1 MKLRAMILIL
11 ALGAF
16 VTAPAFA
23 ESIALRCFCQHL
35 DTQRKAEAQISHG
48 TYDGVPSPALPITT
62 WPDIGQVDTCIS
74 TTLGIT
80 PDAADNAL
88 QEERRVG
95 ALQGDDGVALCSAAG
110 YSVET
115 PPEPAGP
122 AVMQAARDAI
132 CKMSAEAAKDSRFF
146 AGETPEQ
153 VRAQIQADKAANER
167 DDHQRDAALATQV
180 GVSQQ
185 VAAAAINRA
194 AEESLAG
201 KFKCPGE

>member
-1 MKLRAMILIL
+1 MKLRAV
-11 ALGAF
+11 ALTFALSIF
-16 VTAPAFA
+16 VAAPAFA
-23 ESIALRCFCQHL
+23 ESIALRCFCQQL

-48 TYDGVPSPALPITT
+48 TYDGVPDIALPITT

-110 YSVET
+110 YAVDET

-122 AVMQAARDAI
+122 AVMQAARDAT
-132 CKMSAEAAKDSRFF
+132 CKMMTEAAKDSKFF

-153 VRAQIQADKAANER
+153 VHAQIQANKAADAR
-167 DDHQRDAALATQV
+167 TDHQRDAAFATQV

-185 VAAAAINRA
+185 VAAAAIDRA
-194 AEESLAG
+194 AAESLAG
-201 KFKCPGE
+201 KFKCP